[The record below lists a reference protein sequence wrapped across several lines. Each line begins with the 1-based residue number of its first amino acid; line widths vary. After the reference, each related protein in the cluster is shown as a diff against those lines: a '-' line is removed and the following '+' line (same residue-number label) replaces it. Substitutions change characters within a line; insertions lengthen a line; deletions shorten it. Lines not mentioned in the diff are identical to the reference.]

1 MLLFCY
7 LVVNMDE
14 LTTKIEDLVDL
25 KLLQRLQDTF
35 AQAMGV
41 AAVTVDRDGIPITQ
55 TSNFCD
61 VCHMIRSTKTGLDR
75 CQKCD
80 AEGGRIALQHGKPYA
95 YKCAGGL
102 LDAAAP
108 IIINGQYVGCILC
121 GQAIPD
127 DAHEAF
133 VQDILARNLPLGLP
147 AEEFEEAIRK
157 IKPLPRERFQ
167 AAVEMLSLT
176 ANNIIENGAANLAQA
191 QLLREAQER
200 AALQAA
206 LQETQLRALKAQIN
220 PHFLFNSLTLL
231 GYTAMEED
239 ASRTEE
245 IAYTLSD
252 LLRYSLRNMATSVE
266 LSEEM
271 EMINQYMAIQKIR
284 FGDRL
289 ESEVVLDP
297 AVAQFEIPCMILQP
311 LVENAVIHGAEPLV
325 RPVKI
330 TVKAYEENGR
340 LILEVADNGCGMSPE
355 VIALI
360 ESGKFDGNSQS
371 IGLQNVFYRLQN
383 EYHSRFKVSVQSAP
397 NSGTQILMS
406 LLMQPDE
413 AHPVETAHDAKL
425 TLAAGLGNQI
435 NLKSIETR
443 GVVPVAQ
450 ASGER
455 SYSYEQPLLTP
466 IQ

>member
-1 MLLFCY
+1 ME
-7 LVVNMDE
+7 DS
-14 LTTKIEDLVDL
+14 TIKIEDLVDL

-41 AAVTVDRDGIPITQ
+41 AAVTVDRNGIPITQ

-61 VCHMIRSTKTGLDR
+61 VCQMIRSTETGLAR

-80 AEGGRIALQHGKPYA
+80 AEGGRVAHERGKPYA

-108 IIINGQYVGCILC
+108 IIIDGQYVGCILC

-127 DAHEAF
+127 DAHEEF
-133 VQDILARNLPLGLP
+133 VQDIMARNLPLGLP
-147 AEEFEEAIRK
+147 PEEFEEAIRK
-157 IKPLPRERFQ
+157 IMPLPRDRFQ

-271 EMINQYMAIQKIR
+271 EMIKQYMAIQKIR

-289 ESEVVLDP
+289 EGEIVLDP
-297 AVAQFEIPCMILQP
+297 AVAQLEIPCMILQP
-311 LVENAVIHGAEPLV
+311 LVENAIIHGAEPLI
-325 RPVKI
+325 RPVTV
-330 TVKAYEENGR
+330 TVKAYQENGR
-340 LILEVADNGCGMSPE
+340 LVLEVADNGCGMAPD

-371 IGLQNVFYRLQN
+371 LGLQNVFYRLQN
-383 EYHSRFKVSVQSAP
+383 EYQSRFTVEVHSAP
-397 NSGTQILMS
+397 DGGTHIRLNLDLQPEEAS
-406 LLMQPDE
+406 LAE
-413 AHPVETAHDAKL
+413 AALDLKTA
-425 TLAAGLGNQI
+425 LAPGIGNQI
-435 NLKSIETR
+435 NLKSIETS
-443 GVVPVAQ
+443 GVVPVPQ
-450 ASGER
+450 ASNELEFG
-455 SYSYEQPLLTP
+455 QPLLTP

>member
-1 MLLFCY
+1 ME
-7 LVVNMDE
+7 DP
-14 LTTKIEDLVDL
+14 TIKIEDLVDL

-41 AAVTVDRDGIPITQ
+41 AAVTVDRDGIPITD
-55 TSNFCD
+55 TSNFCE
-61 VCHMIRSTKTGLDR
+61 VCQMIRSTEIGLAR
-75 CQKCD
+75 CHMCD
-80 AEGGRIALQHGKPYA
+80 AEGGRIAHERGEPYA

-108 IIINGQYVGCILC
+108 IIIDGQYVGCILC

-147 AEEFEEAIRK
+147 AKEFEEAIRK
-157 IKPLPRERFQ
+157 ITPLPRDRFQ

-176 ANNIIENGAANLAQA
+176 ANNVIEKGAANLAQA

-271 EMINQYMAIQKIR
+271 AMINQYLAIQKIR
-284 FGDRL
+284 FSDRL
-289 ESEVVLDP
+289 ESEIVLEP
-297 AVAQFEIPCMILQP
+297 ELEQFEIPCMILQP
-311 LVENAVIHGAEPLV
+311 LVENAIIHGAEPLT
-325 RPVKI
+325 RPVKV
-330 TVKAYEENGR
+330 TVKAYKENGR
-340 LILEVADNGCGMSPE
+340 LVLEVADNGRGMAPD
-355 VIALI
+355 IIDLI
-360 ESGKFDGNSQS
+360 ESGKFDGSNQS
-371 IGLQNVFYRLQN
+371 LGLQNVFYRLQN
-383 EYHSRFKVSVQSAP
+383 EYQSRFTVDVYSTP
-397 NSGTQILMS
+397 DSGTRIRLNLVLQPEEAPLVEAASDMKTILAS
-406 LLMQPDE
+406 
-413 AHPVETAHDAKL
+413 
-425 TLAAGLGNQI
+425 GIGNQI
-435 NLKSIETR
+435 NLHRIETS
-443 GVVPVAQ
+443 GVVPV
-450 ASGER
+450 SKVR
-455 SYSYEQPLLTP
+455 SKPELSHDQPLLTP